1 MSELTI
7 KILQF
12 VMSLSLLVVLHELG
26 HFIPARLFKT
36 RVEKFYLFF
45 DPWFSLFKFKKGDTE
60 YGIGWLPLGG
70 YVKISGMVDESMD
83 TEQLKSEPKPW
94 EFRAKPAWQR
104 LIIMIGG
111 VVVNVILAFVI
122 YAMML
127 FTWGKSYIP
136 NENLTFGVYADS
148 LIQSY
153 GVENGDRIVSIGDI
167 TPKTLSI
174 VNQEILF
181 GDARDLVVERDGRQI
196 QVTLPDDIDQLI
208 LASGKESI
216 LSEAYPAQVDSI
228 VKGLSADKAGLVEGD
243 KFVSLDDRDVSIYQ
257 ALITSLYEKKGQSVD
272 LVVERNGQ
280 PVEVTAQVDSLGKLG
295 FYNVDPR
302 QYFDIATQEFGF
314 LESFPAGVNEGV
326 NIMVSYVR
334 SLKLVFS
341 SEGVKKIG
349 GFGTLT
355 KLFPTTWDWQRFWNM
370 TAFLS
375 IILAVMNILPIPALD
390 GGHVMFLLYEM
401 ITGREP
407 GQKFL
412 EYAQLAGIAILLT
425 LMLYANGMD
434 VYRWFTGQ

>member
-1 MSELTI
+1 
-7 KILQF
+7 
-12 VMSLSLLVVLHELG
+12 MSLSLLVVLHELG

-94 EFRAKPAWQR
+94 EFRSKPAWQR

-148 LIQSY
+148 LIEAY
-153 GVENGDRIVSIGDI
+153 GVENGDKIVSIGDI

-181 GDARDLVVERDGRQI
+181 GDERELVVDRGGRKI
-196 QVTLPDDIDQLI
+196 EVTLPEDIDQLI

-216 LSEAYPAQVDSI
+216 LSEAYPAQVDS
-228 VKGLSADKAGLVEGD
+228 VVDGSDADRAGLVKGD
-243 KFVSLDDRDVSIYQ
+243 KFITLNGQDVSIYQ
-257 ALITSLYEKKGQSVD
+257 ALINSLYENKGQKID
-272 LVVERNGQ
+272 LVVERDGRQ
-280 PVEVTAQVDSLGKLG
+280 VQLLAQVDTLGKLG

-302 QYFDIATQEFGF
+302 QYFDIATQEYGF
-314 LESFPAGVNEGV
+314 FESFPAGVNEGV

-425 LMLYANGMD
+425 LMVYANGMD